1 MTVINTNT
9 KALLTQ
15 NALATNQRELAD
27 AMAALSTGKRINV
40 AGDDAAGLAISTRM
54 TSYARGLDQ
63 AVRNAGDAI
72 ALLQTIEGAT
82 IEFTNMMQ
90 RMRELAIQAA
100 SDTNAN
106 AERSYLNLEFQQ
118 LNQEMNRIAANTQWN
133 GFNVLDGTARDNG
146 AWRFQVGA
154 DAEQIIVHSAIDL
167 RNLIPSASQAQQL
180 AFKIDEQLA
189 AGEVASITINGQ
201 TFTVTGSPATTQ
213 AGSFAVQNDL
223 QTGNTASLTIAG
235 QTFTLST
242 GAFGNVGT
250 AQIAAAT
257 LDPGGNFGEGT
268 AMSVTVNGQTF
279 VLAGPEHT
287 ATTARQAAVAIAS
300 AINADTAKNQQVR
313 MTFAAPTGVTVAS
326 VLNASAAI
334 TVGVNGVTYTV
345 EGAQLSGT
353 MTMSA
358 AAVALAAQINTTP
371 QAQVARVRVTDAT
384 VTTGEHMSISIG
396 GNNYL
401 LLSSLNTNGSD
412 AGSALSLLA
421 AQINGSDAAQVMTV
435 SAGANAL
442 ANLGYFSAALNGTSY
457 TYRNETGGTVNAS
470 VVAAGIADLING
482 DDAAQIE
489 RVSMATLTVNTN
501 MDFTATVNGTAYT
514 VEAVNHTANTQ
525 ASAIALLANKINN
538 GQDAVDAYASG
549 AVLTLRANVAGT
561 AFSTGSLS
569 IGAQATRS
577 FILSTANNTAQTA
590 VSAVASGALVVL
602 TALTAGEAFSATG
615 NRAGTAT
622 TATITTANN
631 VAQSLVSATVSADGA
646 GATLILTATEAGTGF
661 TYGNN
666 ITVRDAAASATAIT
680 SAVRA
685 NHAGQTAVSATVSVA
700 TLIITSRT
708 AGVAFSATNAQID
721 VYEVKSLSI
730 GAATDDHWS
739 ATINGTSYGVLSAM
753 GSWSTAGTSAQYAA
767 KLAEILNSGTV
778 AQVTAF
784 GVSSKAAA
792 TSQAT
797 VLVNGVSITTTGTAT
812 TSADVAAS
820 IAALI
825 NANTTLS
832 ALVSATVSSYTPSGG
847 TAGTQVI
854 LTARTAGFA
863 GAFSATAVQMAT
875 GNSYAALT
883 AGGMSTLVVG
893 NITLAGASATV
904 STASAGNAGGVHTAV
919 ILTGTTQG
927 DTFSV
932 AGYKNLAQNAV
943 IVSAVRDYAGVS
955 AVVSTYVG
963 NGIIQSAV
971 SASVS
976 GATVVLT
983 ALTPGVGFSA
993 TSFVLGT
1000 ESFSTLTTVANDEGS
1015 VAASAIAAGLA
1026 SMATASLSAISITAS
1041 GQAVIATAVT
1051 SAVAFSAG
1059 VLSDGTSAFAY
1070 QSLTEVSAGGTTAAS
1085 VRLMFASAI
1094 NTQMDTVQASGVV
1107 SSLVITAATA
1117 GAGFSASD
1125 LNFNNTVIG
1134 YATLMENAG
1143 EGYTIS
1149 TYAGAQATLEKLD
1162 AEMLFINGERAKI
1175 GSVVNR
1181 LEYAIDNLRNVSMNT
1196 KASRSQILDADYAEQ
1211 STELARTQIIQQ
1223 AATSVLAQA
1232 NSTQESVLKLLQ

>member
-792 TSQAT
+792 ASQAT
-797 VLVNGVSITTTGTAT
+797 VLVNGVQITTTGTAVA
-812 TSADVAAS
+812 SANVAAS

-863 GAFSATAVQMAT
+863 GAFSATAVQMADT
-875 GNSYAALT
+875 GYGALT
-883 AGGMSTLVVG
+883 NGGMSTLVVG

>member
-602 TALTAGEAFSATG
+602 TALTAGEAFSAAG

-767 KLAEILNSGTV
+767 KLAEILNSETV

-792 TSQAT
+792 ASQAT

-863 GAFSATAVQMAT
+863 GAFSATAVQMADT
-875 GNSYAALT
+875 GYGALT
-883 AGGMSTLVVG
+883 TGGMSTLVVG
-893 NITLAGASATV
+893 NTALTGVSATV